1 MNVNWGS
8 KNNVESCG
16 MASKKV
22 FTMMDALEYQTST
35 LELTVAGNT
44 ITITNY
50 PTYLVPKLIEDFVNA
65 CERKG
70 TLYSL
75 GPTG

>member
-1 MNVNWGS
+1 
-8 KNNVESCG
+8 
-16 MASKKV
+16 
-22 FTMMDALEYQTST
+22 MDALVYQTST

-50 PTYLVPKLIEDFVNA
+50 PTYLVPKLIESFVNA

-70 TLYSL
+70 TSFSL
-75 GPTG
+75 GSIGQESGS

>member
-1 MNVNWGS
+1 
-8 KNNVESCG
+8 
-16 MASKKV
+16 
-22 FTMMDALEYQTST
+22 MDALEYQTST